1 MFYNTS
7 SYSTTWYGDFWCPA
21 VEFLRFERTHFHP
34 DRLNLLECR
43 CEWTRNIPVSETKY
57 QHDNVGGARRIWF
70 TTAVQLSASV
80 MHGSW
85 KRAQAHSHGIDYKA
99 RGGKNEKT
107 KTTVATIA
115 MQCHSPQTGTPT
127 TAELR
132 PTPNQLDTWLSP
144 QFTPVRIIIVTI
156 LAAYAKQTK
165 LAICPSFI
173 LVSLGGA
180 EAQSPASCGHIYRD
194 RKD

>member
-1 MFYNTS
+1 
-7 SYSTTWYGDFWCPA
+7 
-21 VEFLRFERTHFHP
+21 
-34 DRLNLLECR
+34 
-43 CEWTRNIPVSETKY
+43 
-57 QHDNVGGARRIWF
+57 
-70 TTAVQLSASV
+70 
-80 MHGSW
+80 
-85 KRAQAHSHGIDYKA
+85 
-99 RGGKNEKT
+99 
-107 KTTVATIA
+107 
-115 MQCHSPQTGTPT
+115 MQCHSPQTRTPT

-173 LVSLGGA
+173 FVSLGGA

>member
-1 MFYNTS
+1 MGTFSVKLLSSWDLRGPTSIPTDWTFWSAGVNELGTFQFLKPNTN
-7 SYSTTWYGDFWCPA
+7 TITWG
-21 VEFLRFERTHFHP
+21 V
-34 DRLNLLECR
+34 
-43 CEWTRNIPVSETKY
+43 
-57 QHDNVGGARRIWF
+57 ARRIWF

-80 MHGSW
+80 THGSW

-115 MQCHSPQTGTPT
+115 MQCHSPQTRTPT

-173 LVSLGGA
+173 FVSLGGA